1 VHHLGERGSGIVEFV
16 RAKPPAG
23 FRRRTRN
30 ERIAFGVGAAM
41 LFGFQLVSH
50 WIGEWALIV
59 SGIGVVM
66 VVVVG
71 VRTFLYRDD

>member
-1 VHHLGERGSGIVEFV
+1 
-16 RAKPPAG
+16 
-23 FRRRTRN
+23 
-30 ERIAFGVGAAM
+30 M

-50 WIGEWALIV
+50 WIGEWALIG

-71 VRTFLYRDD
+71 VRNFLYRDD